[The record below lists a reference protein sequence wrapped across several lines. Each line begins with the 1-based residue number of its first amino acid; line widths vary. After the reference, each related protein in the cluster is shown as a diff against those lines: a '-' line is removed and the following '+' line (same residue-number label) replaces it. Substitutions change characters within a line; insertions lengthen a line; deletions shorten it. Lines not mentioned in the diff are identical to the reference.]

1 MNYYSKNKENFY
13 QKLTDDPLFSSLTD
27 YLYEHREQETI
38 LRELKKEFSQN
49 KFSHFLFITLSS
61 IEHFPLTLANYF
73 FVQKNQLPVTKAFKE
88 LAELIGD
95 VNESYFFDQIEVIVD
110 RIRKNK
116 YKNRRPSIFHQS
128 LLVTNTI
135 KEEESFT
142 LELPIVEKNNFEIEL
157 PTLDPSLTMEEMA
170 FLKRQIFSELS
181 KKFIPHAFSYIKEY
195 GTVLVSKT

>member
-1 MNYYSKNKENFY
+1 GEVIWAYCFEDERKEAYFY
-13 QKLTDDPLFSSLTD
+13 GVRNS
-27 YLYEHREQETI
+27 RETEL
-38 LRELKKEFSQN
+38 LRTTAGNEKYR
-49 KFSHFLFITLSS
+49 FITLSS

-95 VNESYFFDQIEVIVD
+95 VNEAYFFDQIEVIVD

-157 PTLDPSLTMEEMA
+157 PTLDPSLTMEETA

-195 GTVLVSKT
+195 RTVLVSKT

>member
-1 MNYYSKNKENFY
+1 M
-13 QKLTDDPLFSSLTD
+13 
-27 YLYEHREQETI
+27 
-38 LRELKKEFSQN
+38 
-49 KFSHFLFITLSS
+49 
-61 IEHFPLTLANYF
+61 ANYF

-95 VNESYFFDQIEVIVD
+95 VNEAYFFDQIEVIVD